1 MAVRIQVPKKA
12 AFVRFFLNPWG
23 RAFLIVFFFV
33 NVAALL
39 TFAFYYSR
47 YARLIEQKLLSGPF
61 TNTSML
67 FAAPQVVMVGDQ
79 ITREDIEAAL
89 RRSGYSEGR
98 SSSRMGWYN
107 PRPDGIEIF
116 PGPDSYFDE
125 EEAVVKIKD
134 GKVAQV
140 IALRDNTQRTQYLIE
155 PELITNLFDRAREKR
170 RMVAFQD
177 IPKILVNAVI

>member
-23 RAFLIVFFFV
+23 RAFLIVFLII
-33 NVAALL
+33 NTAALL
-39 TFAFYYSR
+39 TFSFYYTK
-47 YARLIEQKLLSGPF
+47 YARLIEQKLLAGPF

-79 ITREDIEAAL
+79 MTAEDIAFAL

-98 SSSRMGWYN
+98 SRARMGWYN
-107 PRPDGIEIF
+107 LREDGIEIF

-125 EEAVVKIKD
+125 EEAVVKFRK

-140 IALRDNTQRTQYLIE
+140 IALRDNTERTQ
-155 PELITNLFDRAREKR
+155 
-170 RMVAFQD
+170 
-177 IPKILVNAVI
+177 